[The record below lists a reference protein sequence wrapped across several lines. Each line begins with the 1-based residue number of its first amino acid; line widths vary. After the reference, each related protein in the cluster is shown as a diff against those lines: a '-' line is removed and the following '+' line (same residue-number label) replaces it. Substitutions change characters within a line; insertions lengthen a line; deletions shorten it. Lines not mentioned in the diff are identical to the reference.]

1 MEISLSLL
9 EATAICRRL
18 TGNEVPIDPVAE
30 PRAGDVPLYVSDC
43 AHLFDHTGWRPTRSA
58 ERILAEIHAWVEA
71 NADDLVAS
79 LGAPA

>member
-1 MEISLSLL
+1 
-9 EATAICRRL
+9 
-18 TGNEVPIDPVAE
+18 
-30 PRAGDVPLYVSDC
+30 VSDC
-43 AHLFDHTGWRPTRSA
+43 AYLFDYTDWRPTRSA